1 MAGPNISARKFNKG
15 VSVMS
20 RETVDV
26 LIIGAGPAG
35 LQAALHAA
43 RKKVSVLVLGRSRQ
57 SSIAAAH
64 VENYLGVAGV
74 TSGADLLEV
83 GLAQV
88 TKFGAEI
95 LAEDVLHL
103 EQDGDSFLVRTESRE
118 IQAHAVIIATGT
130 ARKKLKVPGEK
141 ELAGRGVSYCVDC
154 DANFF
159 RQARV
164 AVVGDGSAAVD
175 GALTLTGYASQVY
188 LITRDLKVSGD
199 LADRLAASQVEVLA
213 GTWVKEITGEQ
224 AVTGV
229 ILENDQTI
237 EVEGIFIELGAK
249 GAMELAVNVGV
260 LMDSETFTHIATDRK
275 QATNVPGIYAAG
287 DIAGHPY
294 QMAKAVGEGCVAGM
308 EAATFARKKR
318 QGAVGV

>member
-1 MAGPNISARKFNKG
+1 MT
-15 VSVMS
+15 
-20 RETVDV
+20 REIIDV

-43 RKKVSVLVLGRSRQ
+43 RKKVSVMVLGRAQQ
-57 SSIAAAH
+57 SSIATAH
-64 VENYLGVAGV
+64 VENYLGVPGV
-74 TSGADLLEV
+74 TSGVDLLEV

-88 TKFGAEI
+88 KKFGAEI

-103 EQDGDSFLVRTESRE
+103 DRNGDLFLVRTESCE
-118 IQAHAVIIATGT
+118 LQARAVIVATGT
-130 ARKKLKVPGEK
+130 ARKKLKVVGEK
-141 ELAGRGVSYCVDC
+141 ELTGRGVSYCVDC

-175 GALTLTGYASQVY
+175 GALTLTGYASRVY
-188 LITRDLKVSGD
+188 LITRELKVGSE
-199 LADRLAASQVEVLA
+199 LAIRLAASPVEVLT
-213 GTWVKEITGEQ
+213 GTWVKEIAGEQ

-229 ILENDQTI
+229 MLEDGRTI

-249 GAMELAVNVGV
+249 GAMELAVNIGV
-260 LMDSETFTHIATDRK
+260 MMDSETFTHIATDRK
-275 QATNVPGIYAAG
+275 QATNIPGVYAAG

-308 EAATFARKKR
+308 EAATFARKMR
-318 QGAVGV
+318 QSAAEE

>member
-1 MAGPNISARKFNKG
+1 MNQEN
-15 VSVMS
+15 
-20 RETVDV
+20 VDV

-43 RKKVSVLVLGRSRQ
+43 RKKVSVMVLGRPEQ
-57 SSIAAAH
+57 SSIAGAH
-64 VENYLGVAGV
+64 VENYLGVPGVVAG
-74 TSGADLLEV
+74 GDLLAV
-83 GLAQV
+83 GLEQV
-88 TKFGAEI
+88 KKFGAGV

-103 EQDGDSFLVRTESRE
+103 DQAGDFFRVRTESRE
-118 IQAHAVIIATGT
+118 FLACAVIIATGT

-188 LITRDLKVSGD
+188 LVTSELKVAGAM
-199 LADRLAASQVEVLA
+199 ADKLGASKVEVLT
-213 GTWVKEITGEQ
+213 GSRVKEISGEQ
-224 AVTGV
+224 AVTGLV
-229 ILENDQTI
+229 LEDGGTLA
-237 EVEGIFIELGAK
+237 VEGVFVELGAK

-260 LMDSETFTHIATDRK
+260 AMDSETFTHIATDRK
-275 QATNVPGIYAAG
+275 QATNIAGIYAAG

-294 QMAKAVGEGCVAGM
+294 QMAKAVGEGCVAGL
-308 EAATFARKKR
+308 EAATYARKKR
-318 QGAVGV
+318 QGAAED